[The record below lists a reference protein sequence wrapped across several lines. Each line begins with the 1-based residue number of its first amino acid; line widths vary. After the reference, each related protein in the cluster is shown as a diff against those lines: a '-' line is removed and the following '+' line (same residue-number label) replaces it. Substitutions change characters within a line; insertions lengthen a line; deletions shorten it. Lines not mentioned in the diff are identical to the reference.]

1 MWGKQL
7 APLESAVIKLDACAG
22 GAEAV
27 GAAGMKR
34 VLILT
39 TISGFLTQFEMNDVS
54 ILKELG
60 LEICYASNFRNPVY
74 HTDKQVLEQKG
85 IRLFQI
91 EIEKSPLHI
100 LRNCR
105 AFLQIGRLIRTEQI
119 ELVHCHNP
127 MGGVLGRLAAF
138 FYHKKNIKIIYTAHG
153 FHFYKGA
160 PAKNWL
166 FYYPVEV
173 LLARMTDCL
182 ITINTEDERRAKTFS
197 LRKNGFTVQI
207 PGVGVKTEQFRKTAG
222 RREQVRKELGIREEE
237 FFILSVGELNQNKN
251 HEVILRAVAELKDSR
266 IKYGICGKGGRE
278 KRLRKLAKKL
288 GIEKQVTLF
297 GFRNDIPRILQSA
310 DCFAFPSKREGL
322 GIAAIEAMAGGIPLI
337 TSDCRGT
344 REYMEDGVTGYMCK
358 DNQTKTYAQAIRQMK
373 EDKALR
379 AEMGKNCREKA
390 KHFDLSRTDRIMR
403 KVYRKLAGEASSC
416 GKEGRTP
423 GESRRRSH
431 GRKTG

>member
-1 MWGKQL
+1 
-7 APLESAVIKLDACAG
+7 
-22 GAEAV
+22 
-27 GAAGMKR
+27 MKK

-74 HTDKQVLEQKG
+74 HTDKQALEQKG

-105 AFLQIGRLIRTEQI
+105 ALLQIGRLIRTEQI

-127 MGGVLGRLAAF
+127 MGGVLGRLAAI
-138 FYHKKNIKIIYTAHG
+138 FYHKQNIKIIYTAHG

-160 PAKNWL
+160 PLKNWL
-166 FYYPVEV
+166 CYYPVEA

-182 ITINTEDERRAKTFS
+182 ITINTEDEGRAKAFS

-207 PGVGVKTEQFRKTAG
+207 PGVGVKTEQFRKAVG
-222 RREQVRKELGIREEE
+222 RREQIRKELGIKEEE

-251 HEVILRAVAELKDSR
+251 HEVILRAVAALKDPR
-266 IKYGICGKGGRE
+266 IKYGICGKGRRE
-278 KRLRKLAKKL
+278 KQLRKLAKKL

-297 GFRNDIPRILQSA
+297 GFRNDIPRVLQSA

-344 REYMEDGVTGYMCK
+344 REYMEDGVTGYVCK
-358 DNQTKTYAQAIRQMK
+358 TNQAKAYARAIKQMK
-373 EDKALR
+373 EEQTLR
-379 AEMGKNCREKA
+379 FEMGKNCRERA
-390 KHFDLSRTDRIMR
+390 KRFDLSRTDRIMR
-403 KVYRKLAGEASSC
+403 KVYGKLAGTEAPC
-416 GKEGRTP
+416 GEPVRTAGASRCRIHRKEDRV
-423 GESRRRSH
+423 
-431 GRKTG
+431 RKNEWRETTENQCDHEYL